1 LHEFIDFEI
10 LIFLLKNPSNDDD
23 VELAIEFIKEC
34 GQKLSQVNPRG
45 LNSMFVTLKNSV
57 NKSSLSEY
65 TQNMIQILFAM
76 REDEF
81 KENPSIA
88 PGLNLADESSQ
99 YTHMITFDTCEPKP
113 LLGMIHIQ

>member
-1 LHEFIDFEI
+1 
-10 LIFLLKNPSNDDD
+10 
-23 VELAIEFIKEC
+23 
-34 GQKLSQVNPRG
+34 VNPRG

-57 NKSSLSEY
+57 DKSSLSEY

-113 LLGMIHIQ
+113 LLEVFHYDKKYEEHDPGPIKRRRKRPETAIKRRLTM